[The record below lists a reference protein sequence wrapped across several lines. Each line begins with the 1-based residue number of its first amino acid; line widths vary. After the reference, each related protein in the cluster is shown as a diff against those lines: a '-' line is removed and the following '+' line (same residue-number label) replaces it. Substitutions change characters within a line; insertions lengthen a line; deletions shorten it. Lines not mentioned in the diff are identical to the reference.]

1 MKVLAIDTSTALASV
16 ALTEGD
22 KVLAECSVSNIKTHS
37 KVLMPMISKLFD
49 WACLKPEDV
58 DVIGISIG
66 PGSFTGVRIGL
77 ATAKG
82 MAISLKKPVVGVPT
96 LDGLAQNTP
105 FFDGLVCPILDA
117 REHQVNNALYRFEEG
132 YLRRLTEYRAIAVD
146 ELIDELKNYKER
158 IVISGDGVFLYREQ
172 FAKALA
178 KRIVIAPVNALMPRA
193 SSIAYLAALRAKE
206 GAALDSTRVIPIY
219 LKKSYAE
226 RVREDNNGR
235 KIK

>member
-37 KVLMPMISKLFD
+37 KVLMSMISKLFD
-49 WACLKPEDV
+49 WASLKPEDI

-105 FFDGLVCPILDA
+105 FFDGIVCPILDA
-117 REHQVNNALYRFEEG
+117 REHQVNNALYRFEG
-132 YLRRLTEYRAIAVD
+132 GCLKRLTEYRAIAVD
-146 ELIDELKNYKER
+146 ELINELKNYSER

-172 FAKALA
+172 FTKALA
-178 KRIVIAPVNALMPRA
+178 NKVVVAPVNAIMPRA
-193 SSIAYLAALRAKE
+193 SSIACLAALRAEE
-206 GAALDSTRVIPIY
+206 GAASDSKEVMPIY

-226 RVREDNNGR
+226 RIREDNNGR